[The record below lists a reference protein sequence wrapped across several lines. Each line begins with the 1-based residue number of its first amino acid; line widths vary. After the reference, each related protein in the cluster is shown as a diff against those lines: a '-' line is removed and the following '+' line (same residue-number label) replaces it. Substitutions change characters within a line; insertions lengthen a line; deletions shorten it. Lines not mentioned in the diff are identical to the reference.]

1 MQSSLRGQRLSLW
14 LLPALLPGGCDHLKM
29 LHPCRTPPSQ
39 FRNVQLDGNV
49 CCRSLGELPCHGS
62 PAQPAPKF
70 QAVSTQLLCLV
81 MTTQSK
87 STSQVEIKSHTHTK
101 IHLKLRN
108 RPHSCLQR
116 YLWQKLKKL
125 RLSLFSS
132 KHQSLLP
139 VLLLRGWINL
149 LPDYL
154 LPGARDQW
162 HALGVPRS

>member
-1 MQSSLRGQRLSLW
+1 MHEGVQSSLRGQRLSLW

-49 CCRSLGELPCHGS
+49 SCRSLGELPCHGS

-87 STSQVEIKSHTHTK
+87 STSQVEIKSHTHTHKK
-101 IHLKLRN
+101 IFKALK
-108 RPHSCLQR
+108 QTT
-116 YLWQKLKKL
+116 Q
-125 RLSLFSS
+125 LFTEV
-132 KHQSLLP
+132 P
-139 VLLLRGWINL
+139 V
-149 LPDYL
+149 
-154 LPGARDQW
+154 AETEETQ
-162 HALGVPRS
+162 A